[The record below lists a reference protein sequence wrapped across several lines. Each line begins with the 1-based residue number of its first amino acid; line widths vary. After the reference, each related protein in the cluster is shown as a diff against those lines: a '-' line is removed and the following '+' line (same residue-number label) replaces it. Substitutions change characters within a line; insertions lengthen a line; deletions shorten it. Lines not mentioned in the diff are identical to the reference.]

1 MKWLIESTPRGS
13 DETSG
18 LGSKEETDDETMSR
32 LVLLLEKGF
41 STGETRCHILSSAG
55 DGNTVTVFK
64 NEDLE

>member
-18 LGSKEETDDETMSR
+18 LGSKEETDNEAMSR

-41 STGETRCHILSSAG
+41 STGKMICHVL
-55 DGNTVTVFK
+55 
-64 NEDLE
+64 